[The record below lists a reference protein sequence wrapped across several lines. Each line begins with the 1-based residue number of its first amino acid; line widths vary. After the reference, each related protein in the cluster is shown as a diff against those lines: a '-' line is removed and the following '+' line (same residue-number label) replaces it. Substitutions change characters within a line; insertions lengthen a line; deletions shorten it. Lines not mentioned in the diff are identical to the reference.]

1 MKKIRLF
8 VVPFIFTV
16 GCGGGY
22 HNDPL
27 PSGKE
32 PSVLSCGTDWKV
44 EPANMDVV
52 PTPDG
57 ACRTM
62 AYHFDKPERYDVG
75 FLEARYSVKPGTQLT
90 LDVQFKGF
98 GTWRRE
104 VSIID
109 DNGTKVSNVKASN
122 RDEIQSV
129 TTDSITGSG
138 VYRVE
143 IEPYNADVSN
153 VWLTV
158 DGLPI
163 RTK

>member
-1 MKKIRLF
+1 MKKISLF
-8 VVPFIFTV
+8 VPFILAV

-27 PSGKE
+27 PSKDH

-52 PTPDG
+52 QTPDG
-57 ACRTM
+57 ACLTM
-62 AYHFDKPERYDVG
+62 AYHFDKPERYAVG
-75 FLEARYSVKPGTQLT
+75 CLEARYKVTPGSQVS
-90 LDVQFKGF
+90 LDVAFKGF

-109 DNGTKVSNVKASN
+109 DSGSKVSSVKASN
-122 RDEIQSV
+122 RDELQSV
-129 TTDSITGSG
+129 NAYSSAGSG
-138 VYRVE
+138 VYRIE

-158 DGLPI
+158 DGLPM
-163 RTK
+163 RSM